1 MWGVSANIHVVNKRV
16 AGNAVANAVVNMSL
30 LDGFTH

>member
-16 AGNAVANAVVNMSL
+16 AGNAVVNMSL